1 MEADVKRKMIKHLV
15 IKIREVG
22 LKNCIVGVM
31 KREKYKK
38 LQKQYQ
44 FDEWHIGPYELREYV
59 QSVKKY
65 IEDKEA
71 DVVVDIGCGLG
82 ELLRHLSGVKSRIGY
97 DESKEVIQAAEIL
110 RGGQNISYCV
120 GSFNHVNLK
129 EEIDFLVTLNF
140 MHGSKEDIWKSAYHT
155 VASSNHIKNIVV
167 DVVTSHDGN
176 SYMLDF
182 TKILPEEYKLVD
194 RMGPFL
200 GGRYIEIYSK
210 ES

>member
-1 MEADVKRKMIKHLV
+1 MIKHLV

-44 FDEWHIGPYELREYV
+44 FDEWHISPYELREYV

-65 IEDKEA
+65 IEGKEA
-71 DVVVDIGCGLG
+71 AVVVDIGCGLG
-82 ELLRHLSGVKSRIGY
+82 ELLRHLSGVKNRIGY
-97 DESKEVIQAAEIL
+97 DESREVIQAAETL
-110 RGGQNISYCV
+110 KGKENISYRA
-120 GSFNHVNLK
+120 GSFHDVHVTEK
-129 EEIDFLVTLNF
+129 IDFLVTLNF
-140 MHGSKEDIWKSAYHT
+140 MHGSKENIWKSAYHT

-167 DVVTSHDGN
+167 DVVSSHDEG
-176 SYMLDF
+176 SYRLDF